1 MSDDVRVAIKSAKP
15 VTRAE
20 CRARD
25 AKLKSL
31 HYTPSLGLRYTATPG
46 RSVIYTVRRRDG
58 RHRSPSDAAAMP
70 RYGAVLGGAYNVQT
84 EECRRTE
91 APTPTPAPS
100 LYR

>member
-31 HYTPSLGLRYTATPG
+31 HYTPSLRYTATPG

-91 APTPTPAPS
+91 APTPAPS